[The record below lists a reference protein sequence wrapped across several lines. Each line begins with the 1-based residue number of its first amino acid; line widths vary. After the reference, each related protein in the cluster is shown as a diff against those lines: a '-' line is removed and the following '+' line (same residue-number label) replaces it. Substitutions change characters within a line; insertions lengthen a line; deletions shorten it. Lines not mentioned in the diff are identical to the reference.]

1 MAISPRL
8 RIKQLLTAGV
18 CLLLPMSVQGCTNL
32 SSIHI
37 NPFIIRFAADG
48 SSLKQQ
54 DIQRAYDQSLAATHL
69 AILGSE
75 LPRPLILNSY
85 WKFLT
90 SIIARSSPEVFQGRL
105 TSLGYFSAPTL
116 SAIEKFCITNNP
128 YLGAAIIRRQ
138 KIEESS
144 APCAGKSKSIRIPI
158 GYSVR
163 GFIVP
168 KSNNFATVIPL
179 DILAELSRKRS
190 QITWNDINPAW
201 PRRPIQWVFSSQ
213 TDFKDDLRILGIT
226 PPSQYLLAANYDR
239 GFMNIPDHPDSLLFS
254 PTSPSL
260 SSLLRGAQFRLLPVQ
275 ITRSGKPIKP
285 EPEPEELERYPQ
297 ELVRTVYLYIN
308 PDNPSSC
315 IMFDFADFILTN
327 NKQLMHENNF
337 IPLRQNEITTALQQL
352 RESRGRSYKES
363 QPLCSGYQAL
373 FDQTNQPAQ
382 STKP

>member
-1 MAISPRL
+1 MAISRRQ
-8 RIKQLLTAGV
+8 RIKQLLSAGA
-18 CLLLPMSVQGCTNL
+18 CLLLPMSLQGCTNL
-32 SSIHI
+32 SSSHI
-37 NPFIIRFAADG
+37 NPFITRFVADG
-48 SSLKQQ
+48 SSLNQQ
-54 DIQRAYDQSLAATHL
+54 DVQKAYDQSLTATHL
-69 AILGSE
+69 AVLGSE

-90 SIIARSSPEVFQGRL
+90 SIIARSSPEVNQGRL

-116 SAIEKFCITNNP
+116 LTIERFCIANNP
-128 YLGAAIIRRQ
+128 YLGAVIIRRQ
-138 KIEESS
+138 KIEELS
-144 APCAGKSKSIRIPI
+144 APCAGKSKSLRIPI

-163 GFIVP
+163 GFVVP
-168 KSNNFATVIPL
+168 KSNSFATVIPL
-179 DILAELSRKRS
+179 DTLAELSRKRS
-190 QITWNDINPAW
+190 QITWSDINPAW

-260 SSLLRGAQFRLLPVQ
+260 SSLLRGAQLRLLSVQ
-275 ITRSGKPIKP
+275 ITRNGKPIK
-285 EPEPEELERYPQ
+285 PEPEELERYPQ

-308 PDNPSSC
+308 PGNPNSC
-315 IMFDFADFILTN
+315 FMFNFADFVLTN

-337 IPLRQNEITTALQQL
+337 IPLRQSEIAAALQQL
-352 RESRGRSYKES
+352 QESRGRSYKGS

-373 FDQTNQPAQ
+373 FDQTNQPAE
-382 STKP
+382 STKS

>member
-1 MAISPRL
+1 
-8 RIKQLLTAGV
+8 V
-18 CLLLPMSVQGCTNL
+18 
-32 SSIHI
+32 
-37 NPFIIRFAADG
+37 
-48 SSLKQQ
+48 
-54 DIQRAYDQSLAATHL
+54 
-69 AILGSE
+69 
-75 LPRPLILNSY
+75 
-85 WKFLT
+85 
-90 SIIARSSPEVFQGRL
+90 
-105 TSLGYFSAPTL
+105 
-116 SAIEKFCITNNP
+116 
-128 YLGAAIIRRQ
+128 IIRRQ
-138 KIEESS
+138 IIEESS
-144 APCAGKSKSIRIPI
+144 APCAGKSKSFRIPI
-158 GYSVR
+158 GHSVR

-168 KSNNFATVIPL
+168 GSNSFATVIPL

-190 QITWNDINPAW
+190 QITWSDINPAW

-260 SSLLRGAQFRLLPVQ
+260 SSLLQGAQFRLLPIQ
-275 ITRSGKPIKP
+275 ITRNGKPIKP

-308 PDNPSSC
+308 PDSPSSC
-315 IMFDFADFILTN
+315 FMFDFADFILSN

-352 RESRGRSYKES
+352 RESRARSYKES

>member
-1 MAISPRL
+1 MAISRRL
-8 RIKQLLTAGV
+8 RIKQLISAGI
-18 CLLLPMSVQGCTNL
+18 CLLLPISLQGCTNP
-32 SSIHI
+32 SSNHI
-37 NPFIIRFAADG
+37 NPFVTRFAADG
-48 SSLKQQ
+48 SSLNQQ

-69 AILGSE
+69 AVLGSE

-90 SIIARSSPEVFQGRL
+90 SIVSRSSPEVFQGKL

-116 SAIEKFCITNNP
+116 STIEKFCIANNP
-128 YLGAAIIRRQ
+128 YLGAVIIRRQ
-138 KIEESS
+138 KVEESS
-144 APCAGKSKSIRIPI
+144 APCAGKFKSFRIPI
-158 GYSVR
+158 GYSIR
-163 GFIVP
+163 GFIIP

-190 QITWNDINPAW
+190 QINWSDINPAW

-239 GFMNIPDHPDSLLFS
+239 GFMNVSDHPDSLLFS

-260 SSLLRGAQFRLLPVQ
+260 SSLLRGAQLRLLPVR
-275 ITRSGKPIKP
+275 ITRNGNPIKP
-285 EPEPEELERYPQ
+285 EPEELEKYPR

-308 PDNPSSC
+308 PGNSNSC
-315 IMFDFADFILTN
+315 FMFNFADFILTN
-327 NKQLMHENNF
+327 NKRLMHENNF
-337 IPLRQNEITTALQQL
+337 IPLRQNEITKALQQL
-352 RESRGRSYKES
+352 RESRSRSYKGT

-373 FDQTNQPAQ
+373 LDQTNQPAQ

>member
-1 MAISPRL
+1 MAISRRL
-8 RIKQLLTAGV
+8 RIKQLISAGI
-18 CLLLPMSVQGCTNL
+18 CLLLPISLQGCTNP
-32 SSIHI
+32 SSNHI
-37 NPFIIRFAADG
+37 NPFVTRFAADG
-48 SSLKQQ
+48 SSLNQQ

-69 AILGSE
+69 AVLGSE

-90 SIIARSSPEVFQGRL
+90 SIITRSSPEVFQGKL
-105 TSLGYFSAPTL
+105 ASLGYFSAPTL
-116 SAIEKFCITNNP
+116 STIEQFCIANNP
-128 YLGAAIIRRQ
+128 YLGAVIIRRQ
-138 KIEESS
+138 KVEESS
-144 APCAGKSKSIRIPI
+144 APCAGKFKSFRIPI
-158 GYSVR
+158 GHSIR
-163 GFIVP
+163 GFIIP

-190 QITWNDINPAW
+190 QINWSDINPAW

-239 GFMNIPDHPDSLLFS
+239 GFMNVSDHPDSLLFS

-260 SSLLRGAQFRLLPVQ
+260 PSLLRGAQLRLLPVQ
-275 ITRSGKPIKP
+275 ITRNGSPIKP
-285 EPEPEELERYPQ
+285 EPEELEKYPR

-308 PDNPSSC
+308 PGNSNSC
-315 IMFDFADFILTN
+315 FMFNFADFILTN
-327 NKQLMHENNF
+327 NKRLMHENNF
-337 IPLRQNEITTALQQL
+337 IPLRQNEITKALQQL
-352 RESRGRSYKES
+352 RESRSRSYKGT

-373 FDQTNQPAQ
+373 LDQTNQPAQ

>member
-1 MAISPRL
+1 MAISRRL
-8 RIKQLLTAGV
+8 RIKQLISAGI
-18 CLLLPMSVQGCTNL
+18 CLLLPISLQGCTNP
-32 SSIHI
+32 SGNHI
-37 NPFIIRFAADG
+37 NPFVTRFAADG
-48 SSLKQQ
+48 SSLNQQ

-69 AILGSE
+69 AVLGSE

-90 SIIARSSPEVFQGRL
+90 SIITRSSPEVFQGKL

-116 SAIEKFCITNNP
+116 STIEKFCIANNP
-128 YLGAAIIRRQ
+128 YLGAVIIRRQ
-138 KIEESS
+138 KVEESS
-144 APCAGKSKSIRIPI
+144 APCAGKFKSFRIPI
-158 GYSVR
+158 GYSIR
-163 GFIVP
+163 GFIIP

-190 QITWNDINPAW
+190 QINWSDINPAW

-239 GFMNIPDHPDSLLFS
+239 GFMNVSDHPDSLLFS

-260 SSLLRGAQFRLLPVQ
+260 SSLLRGAQLRLLPVR
-275 ITRSGKPIKP
+275 ITRNGNPIKP
-285 EPEPEELERYPQ
+285 EPEELEKYPR

-308 PDNPSSC
+308 PGNSNSC
-315 IMFDFADFILTN
+315 FMFNFADFILTN
-327 NKQLMHENNF
+327 NKRLMHENNF
-337 IPLRQNEITTALQQL
+337 IPLRQNEITKALQQL
-352 RESRGRSYKES
+352 RESRSRSYKGT

-373 FDQTNQPAQ
+373 LDQTNQPAQ

>member
-1 MAISPRL
+1 
-8 RIKQLLTAGV
+8 
-18 CLLLPMSVQGCTNL
+18 MSLQGCTNL
-32 SSIHI
+32 SITDI
-37 NPFIIRFAADG
+37 NPFITRFAADE
-48 SSLKQQ
+48 SSLKRQ
-54 DIQRAYDQSLAATHL
+54 DIQRAYEQSLAATHL
-69 AILGSE
+69 AVLGSE

-116 SAIEKFCITNNP
+116 STIEKFCIANNP

-144 APCAGKSKSIRIPI
+144 APCAGKSKTFRIPI

-163 GFIVP
+163 GFVVP
-168 KSNNFATVIPL
+168 KGNGFATVIPL
-179 DILAELSRKRS
+179 DILAQISRKRS
-190 QITWNDINPAW
+190 QITWSDLNPAW

-213 TDFKDDLRILGIT
+213 TDFKDDLQILGIT
-226 PPSQYLLAANYDR
+226 PPREYLLAANYDR

-260 SSLLRGAQFRLLPVQ
+260 PSLLRGAQIRLLPVQ
-275 ITRSGKPIKP
+275 ITRNGKPIKP

-297 ELVRTVYLYIN
+297 ELVRTIYLYIN
-308 PDNPSSC
+308 SDNPNSC
-315 IMFDFADFILTN
+315 VMFNFADFILTN
-327 NKQLMHENNF
+327 NKQLMSESNF

-352 RESRGRSYKES
+352 RQSRGRSYKET

-373 FDQTNQPAQ
+373 FNQTNQPAQ